1 VNDWLVDNYEELILI
16 CKKITR
22 NSDVDDLLHL
32 CIEQFMKNK
41 NIETIAQT
49 QWLFFFAR
57 IVRNNYFSN
66 SSPYS
71 RTYSKYKFSEMHD
84 LEVIDLQYEEPV
96 IDLLWV
102 KDIISRDKM
111 TDQWYYARLFELYL
125 EVGCSIKKL
134 SILTTIPANSVSRDI
149 NKYRNKLRKE
159 RNKILSNGL

>member
-1 VNDWLVDNYEELILI
+1 MNDWLVENYEELKLI
-16 CKKITR
+16 CKKISR
-22 NSDVDDLLHL
+22 NTDVDDLLHL

-71 RTYSKYKFSEMHD
+71 RTYNKYKFSELQD
-84 LEVIDLQYEEPV
+84 IEVTDLQYEEPV

-125 EVGCSIKKL
+125 EMGCSIKKT
-134 SILTTIPANSVSRDI
+134 SQLTTIPANSVSRDI

-159 RNKILSNGL
+159 RSKIL

>member
-1 VNDWLVDNYEELILI
+1 MNEWLVENYEELKLI

-22 NSDVDDLLHL
+22 NTDVDDLLHL

-41 NIETIAQT
+41 NIQTIAQT

-96 IDLLWV
+96 I
-102 KDIISRDKM
+102 
-111 TDQWYYARLFELYL
+111 E
-125 EVGCSIKKL
+125 
-134 SILTTIPANSVSRDI
+134 
-149 NKYRNKLRKE
+149 
-159 RNKILSNGL
+159 